1 MPVEVELRTW
11 QIVAAEVIEESD
23 TEKLYELIEELNR
36 LLIEMEM
43 KGIQQPVV
51 PERSTQSTVV
61 NPDPIILCGQSAS

>member
-11 QIVAAEVIEESD
+11 QIVAAEVIEEAD

-43 KGIQQPVV
+43 KGIKRPVV
-51 PERSTQSTVV
+51 SERPNQSIVV
-61 NPDPIILCGQSAS
+61 IPDPVILCKQSAS

>member
-1 MPVEVELRTW
+1 MSVEVELRTW

-43 KGIQQPVV
+43 KGIKRPVV
-51 PERSTQSTVV
+51 SERSIQSTVV
-61 NPDPIILCGQSAS
+61 NPDPIILCR

>member
-36 LLIEMEM
+36 LLIEREM
-43 KGIQQPVV
+43 KGIKRPVV
-51 PERSTQSTVV
+51 SERPNQSIVV
-61 NPDPIILCGQSAS
+61 IPDPVILCKQSAS

>member
-1 MPVEVELRTW
+1 MSVEVGLRTW

-43 KGIQQPVV
+43 KGIKRPVV
-51 PERSTQSTVV
+51 SERSIQSTVV
-61 NPDPIILCGQSAS
+61 NPDPIILCRQPAS

>member
-43 KGIQQPVV
+43 KGIKRPVV
-51 PERSTQSTVV
+51 SERPNQSIVV
-61 NPDPIILCGQSAS
+61 IPDPVILSKQSAS

>member
-36 LLIEMEM
+36 LLIETEM
-43 KGIQQPVV
+43 KGIKRPVV
-51 PERSTQSTVV
+51 S
-61 NPDPIILCGQSAS
+61 

>member
-1 MPVEVELRTW
+1 MPVEVELRTC

-43 KGIQQPVV
+43 KGIKRPVV
-51 PERSTQSTVV
+51 SERPNQSIVV
-61 NPDPIILCGQSAS
+61 IPDPVILCKQSAS